1 MRIIY
6 IKSNYVLNTKGFIL
20 NNYYLAIL
28 NEQGK
33 FDIYSYKGCFL
44 CSISSNVLVNCFKI
58 LST

>member
-1 MRIIY
+1 MRIRY
-6 IKSNYVLNTKGFIL
+6 IKSNYVLNTKGLTL
-20 NNYYLAIL
+20 NQYYLAVVNNNI
-28 NEQGK
+28 K